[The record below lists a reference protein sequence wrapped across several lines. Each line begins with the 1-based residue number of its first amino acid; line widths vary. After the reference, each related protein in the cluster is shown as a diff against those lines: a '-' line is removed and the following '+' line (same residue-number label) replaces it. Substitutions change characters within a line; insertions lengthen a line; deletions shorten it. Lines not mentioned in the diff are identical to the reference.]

1 MRYGYFDEQAREY
14 VITRPDTP
22 APWANYL
29 GSPEYGALISN
40 NAGGYSFVRS
50 GANGRLLRYVFN
62 QFDQPGRY
70 LYLRDNEDGDFWS
83 ASWQP
88 VGKDLE
94 TYRSEC
100 RHGTGYTKMLA
111 DYSGIHSEAVYYVPL
126 DASHEVW
133 LLSVTNQ
140 SEKRREL
147 TLTGYAE
154 FTSNGNYEQDQVN
167 LQYSQFITRTLFD
180 RNRVRQQIH
189 GNLDAQ
195 SSEVDA
201 KIVIERFFGLA
212 GAAVGGGVGYYLDVQ
227 EAELRAELASTG
239 VSVERTDDSIRL
251 IMPGNITFKTDSADI
266 NAGFY
271 ATLNS
276 VAKVLNKYSNSTV
289 MVMGFTD
296 NTGADAYNMTLSKQ
310 RATAVAAY
318 LQGQGVKSTRFEIM
332 GMGPSNPIAS
342 NATAAGRQQNRRVE
356 IKIIPNK

>member
-1 MRYGYFDEQAREY
+1 MLAACTTTNPYTGQSQTSKA
-14 VITRPDTP
+14 VWGTAIGAATGAAT
-22 APWANYL
+22 
-29 GSPEYGALISN
+29 GALVAKKS
-40 NAGGYSFVRS
+40 
-50 GANGRLLRYVFN
+50 
-62 QFDQPGRY
+62 
-70 LYLRDNEDGDFWS
+70 
-83 ASWQP
+83 
-88 VGKDLE
+88 
-94 TYRSEC
+94 
-100 RHGTGYTKMLA
+100 GTGA
-111 DYSGIHSEAVYYVPL
+111 
-126 DASHEVW
+126 
-133 LLSVTNQ
+133 
-140 SEKRREL
+140 
-147 TLTGYAE
+147 
-154 FTSNGNYEQDQVN
+154 
-167 LQYSQFITRTLFD
+167 
-180 RNRVRQQIH
+180 
-189 GNLDAQ
+189 
-195 SSEVDA
+195 
-201 KIVIERFFGLA
+201 IVGGLA

-296 NTGADAYNMTLSKQ
+296 NTGSDAYNMTLSKQ

>member
-1 MRYGYFDEQAREY
+1 MKKFVTLCALTGWLAACTTTNPYTGQSQTSKA
-14 VITRPDTP
+14 VWGTAIGAATGAAT
-22 APWANYL
+22 
-29 GSPEYGALISN
+29 GALVAKKS
-40 NAGGYSFVRS
+40 
-50 GANGRLLRYVFN
+50 
-62 QFDQPGRY
+62 
-70 LYLRDNEDGDFWS
+70 
-83 ASWQP
+83 
-88 VGKDLE
+88 
-94 TYRSEC
+94 
-100 RHGTGYTKMLA
+100 GTGA
-111 DYSGIHSEAVYYVPL
+111 
-126 DASHEVW
+126 
-133 LLSVTNQ
+133 
-140 SEKRREL
+140 
-147 TLTGYAE
+147 
-154 FTSNGNYEQDQVN
+154 
-167 LQYSQFITRTLFD
+167 
-180 RNRVRQQIH
+180 
-189 GNLDAQ
+189 
-195 SSEVDA
+195 
-201 KIVIERFFGLA
+201 IVGGLA

>member
-1 MRYGYFDEQAREY
+1 MKKFVTLCALTGLLEACTTTNPYTGQSQTSKA
-14 VITRPDTP
+14 VWGTAIGAATGAAT
-22 APWANYL
+22 
-29 GSPEYGALISN
+29 GALVAKKS
-40 NAGGYSFVRS
+40 
-50 GANGRLLRYVFN
+50 
-62 QFDQPGRY
+62 
-70 LYLRDNEDGDFWS
+70 
-83 ASWQP
+83 
-88 VGKDLE
+88 
-94 TYRSEC
+94 
-100 RHGTGYTKMLA
+100 GTGA
-111 DYSGIHSEAVYYVPL
+111 
-126 DASHEVW
+126 
-133 LLSVTNQ
+133 
-140 SEKRREL
+140 
-147 TLTGYAE
+147 
-154 FTSNGNYEQDQVN
+154 
-167 LQYSQFITRTLFD
+167 
-180 RNRVRQQIH
+180 
-189 GNLDAQ
+189 
-195 SSEVDA
+195 
-201 KIVIERFFGLA
+201 IVGGLA

-296 NTGADAYNMTLSKQ
+296 NTGSDAYNMTLSKQ